1 MDSGTI
7 RAIVNGS
14 LGVGAAFVLADS
26 WFGQGL
32 KNHASRTQYLDDRAA
47 ANGIITAGTL
57 LWPLVFDAVFGYQA
71 LVSNPT
77 TLIGLVGPIFL
88 GALQI
93 GSSRALVDEPA
104 SPDESRRTE
113 AQIVVSAA
121 LSIGIL
127 LLSREKNSPQVMLGL
142 EAILLAVILSVTV
155 VVPAA
160 SLGQKQNGTQI
171 VIQSGQRVALNYAV
185 GLVLTGVIL
194 AAFGAL
200 GDPTAAARPLF
211 LGRLLGAA
219 GSESAGA
226 AGSESAGAESA
237 GAESA
242 GAKSSG

>member
-47 ANGIITAGTL
+47 ANGIIAAGTL
-57 LWPLVFDAVFGYQA
+57 MWPVVFDSVFGYSI
-71 LVSNPT
+71 LKSNPAS
-77 TLIGLVGPIFL
+77 LVGLVGPMLL
-88 GALQI
+88 GVLQI
-93 GSSRALVDEPA
+93 GSSRSLLDEPA
-104 SPDESRRTE
+104 SPDETRRSE
-113 AQIVVSAA
+113 AGIVVSAA

-127 LLSREKNSPQVMLGL
+127 LLSRGKNSPEVVLGL

-171 VIQSGQRVALNYAV
+171 VIQAGQRVALNYAV
-185 GLVLTGVIL
+185 GLVLAGVIL
-194 AAFGAL
+194 AAFGAF
-200 GDPTAAARPLF
+200 GAAGAPGGTSSPGARPL
-211 LGRLLGAA
+211 LLGLL
-219 GSESAGA
+219 GSESG
-226 AGSESAGAESA
+226 GQSPPSS
-237 GAESA
+237 
-242 GAKSSG
+242 SSG